1 MVAVL
6 DSPNV
11 KLYVSAED
19 GHGIDNDESTTLI
32 ERCLIEI
39 SGGK

>member
-6 DSPNV
+6 DSAKV
-11 KLYVSAED
+11 KLYVSDED
-19 GHGIDNDESTTLI
+19 GHGIDNDESIALI

>member
-11 KLYVSAED
+11 KLYVSADD
-19 GHGIDNDESTTLI
+19 GHQICNDESIALI